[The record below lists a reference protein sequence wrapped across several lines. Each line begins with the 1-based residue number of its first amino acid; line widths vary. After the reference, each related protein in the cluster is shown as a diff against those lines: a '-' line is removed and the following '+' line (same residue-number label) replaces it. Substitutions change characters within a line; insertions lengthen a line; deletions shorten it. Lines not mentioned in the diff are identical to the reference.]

1 MSEGRVKSI
10 NVECGLNE
18 FPPPHFYAFVLEII
32 TKPNVRRMIIK
43 IFKYYNYLSKN
54 IHRFTKFSNTTLN
67 SKKTIMQPIK
77 SFDSFILKRI

>member
-10 NVECGLNE
+10 NVECGLKE
-18 FPPPHFYAFVLEII
+18 SPPHFYAFVLEII
-32 TKPNVRRMIIK
+32 TKPNVRRMIIQ
-43 IFKYYNYLSKN
+43 IFKYCNYLSKN

-67 SKKTIMQPIK
+67 SKNTIMQPIK